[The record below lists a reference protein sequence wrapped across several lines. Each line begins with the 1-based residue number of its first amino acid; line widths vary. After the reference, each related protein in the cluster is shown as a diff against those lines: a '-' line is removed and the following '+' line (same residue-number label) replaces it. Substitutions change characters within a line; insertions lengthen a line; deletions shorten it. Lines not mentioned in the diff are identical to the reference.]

1 MYASSLT
8 MLASIITLVAGWR
21 APQPLRKWI
30 LIGTVGFI
38 IVFIWSILYFVPI
51 QDTSLKGEAS
61 ARFSDEE
68 LDSMLRN
75 FVNWNYLRVAM
86 LYVILGAAIQSI
98 RLAERFR

>member
-8 MLASIITLVAGWR
+8 MLASIVTLIAGWR

-61 ARFSDEE
+61 ARFSDAE
-68 LDSMLRN
+68 LDSMLKN
-75 FVNWNYLRVAM
+75 FVNLNYLRVAM
-86 LYVILGAAIQSI
+86 LYVILFCALKAVRI
-98 RLAERFR
+98 AK